1 MTIWYI
7 YKKSIIHKKFNI
19 KSVLIYNPLNL
30 TEEDVINICDN
41 INLQSIRVHKYLT
54 STGDIGKVA
63 TAKFLSSINLD
74 ENSRF
79 TDIDKKQIKLIIEYI
94 KN

>member
-1 MTIWYI
+1 MNL
-7 YKKSIIHKKFNI
+7 YKKIQNI
-19 KSVLIYNPLNL
+19 KSERDIFINSFNPLNL
-30 TEEDVINICDN
+30 TEEDVINTCEN

-79 TDIDKKQIKLIIEYI
+79 TDIDKKQIKSIIEYI

>member
-1 MTIWYI
+1 MNL
-7 YKKSIIHKKFNI
+7 YKEIQNI
-19 KSVLIYNPLNL
+19 KSERDIFINSFNPLNL
-30 TEEDVINICDN
+30 TEEDILNTCVN

-79 TDIDKKQIKLIIEYI
+79 TDIDKKQIKF
-94 KN
+94 K

>member
-1 MTIWYI
+1 MNL
-7 YKKSIIHKKFNI
+7 YKEINNI
-19 KSVLIYNPLNL
+19 KNQRDKFINSFNPLNL
-30 TEEDVINICDN
+30 TEEDVINTCEN

-94 KN
+94 NT

>member
-1 MTIWYI
+1 MNL
-7 YKKSIIHKKFNI
+7 YKEIQNI
-19 KSVLIYNPLNL
+19 KSERDIFINSFNPLNL
-30 TEEDVINICDN
+30 TEEDVINTCEN

-94 KN
+94 NT

>member
-1 MTIWYI
+1 MNL
-7 YKKSIIHKKFNI
+7 YKEIQNI
-19 KSVLIYNPLNL
+19 KSERDIFINSFNPLTL
-30 TEEDVINICDN
+30 TEEDVINTCEN

>member
-1 MTIWYI
+1 MNL
-7 YKKSIIHKKFNI
+7 YKDIQNI
-19 KSVLIYNPLNL
+19 KSERDIFINSFNPLNL
-30 TEEDVINICDN
+30 TEEDVINTCEN

-63 TAKFLSSINLD
+63 TAKFLSSINLN

>member
-1 MTIWYI
+1 MNL
-7 YKKSIIHKKFNI
+7 YKEIQNI
-19 KSVLIYNPLNL
+19 KSERDIFINSFNPLNL
-30 TEEDVINICDN
+30 TEEDVINTCKN

-54 STGDIGKVA
+54 SSGDIGKVA

>member
-1 MTIWYI
+1 MNL
-7 YKKSIIHKKFNI
+7 YKEINNI
-19 KSVLIYNPLNL
+19 KNQRDKFINSFNPLNL
-30 TEEDVINICDN
+30 TEEDVMNTCEN
-41 INLQSIRVHKYLT
+41 VNLQSIRVHKYLT

-63 TAKFLSSINLD
+63 TSKFLSTINLN

>member
-1 MTIWYI
+1 MNL
-7 YKKSIIHKKFNI
+7 YKEIQNI
-19 KSVLIYNPLNL
+19 KSERDTFINSFNPLNL
-30 TEEDVINICDN
+30 TEEDVINTCEN

>member
-1 MTIWYI
+1 MNL
-7 YKKSIIHKKFNI
+7 YKEIQNI
-19 KSVLIYNPLNL
+19 KSERDIFINSFNPLNL
-30 TEEDVINICDN
+30 TEEDVINTCEN

-79 TDIDKKQIKLIIEYI
+79 TDIDIKQIKLIIEYI
-94 KN
+94 KT

>member
-1 MTIWYI
+1 MNL
-7 YKKSIIHKKFNI
+7 YKEIQNI
-19 KSVLIYNPLNL
+19 KSERDIFINSFNPSNL
-30 TEEDVINICDN
+30 TEEDILNTCVN

-54 STGDIGKVA
+54 SSGDIGKVA

>member
-1 MTIWYI
+1 MNL
-7 YKKSIIHKKFNI
+7 YKEIQNI
-19 KSVLIYNPLNL
+19 KSERDIFINSFNPLNL
-30 TEEDVINICDN
+30 TEEDVINTCEN

-79 TDIDKKQIKLIIEYI
+79 TDIDKRQIKLIIEYI

>member
-1 MTIWYI
+1 MNF
-7 YKKSIIHKKFNI
+7 YKEIQNI
-19 KSVLIYNPLNL
+19 KSERDIFINSFNPLNL
-30 TEEDVINICDN
+30 TEEDVINTCEN

>member
-1 MTIWYI
+1 MNL
-7 YKKSIIHKKFNI
+7 YKDIQNI
-19 KSVLIYNPLNL
+19 KSERDIFINSFNPLSL
-30 TEEDVINICDN
+30 TEEDVINTCEN

-79 TDIDKKQIKLIIEYI
+79 TDIDKKQIKSIIEYI

>member
-1 MTIWYI
+1 MNL
-7 YKKSIIHKKFNI
+7 YKDIQNI
-19 KSVLIYNPLNL
+19 KSERDIFINSFNPLNL
-30 TEEDVINICDN
+30 TEEDVINTCEN

-79 TDIDKKQIKLIIEYI
+79 TDIDKKQIKSIIEYI

>member
-1 MTIWYI
+1 MNL
-7 YKKSIIHKKFNI
+7 YKDIQNI
-19 KSVLIYNPLNL
+19 KNERDIFINSFNPLNL
-30 TEEDVINICDN
+30 TEEDVINTCEN

-79 TDIDKKQIKLIIEYI
+79 TDIDKKQIKSIIEYI

>member
-1 MTIWYI
+1 MNL
-7 YKKSIIHKKFNI
+7 YKEIQNI
-19 KSVLIYNPLNL
+19 KSERDIFINSFNPLNL
-30 TEEDVINICDN
+30 TEEDILNTCEN

>member
-1 MTIWYI
+1 MNL
-7 YKKSIIHKKFNI
+7 YKDIQNI
-19 KSVLIYNPLNL
+19 KSERDIFINSFNPLNL
-30 TEEDVINICDN
+30 TEEDVINTCEN

-79 TDIDKKQIKLIIEYI
+79 TDIDKKQIKFLLTKYI
-94 KN
+94 SP

>member
-1 MTIWYI
+1 MNL
-7 YKKSIIHKKFNI
+7 YKEIQNI
-19 KSVLIYNPLNL
+19 KRERDIFINSFNPLNL
-30 TEEDVINICDN
+30 TEEDVINTSKN

-94 KN
+94 KT

>member
-1 MTIWYI
+1 MNL
-7 YKKSIIHKKFNI
+7 YKEIKNI
-19 KSVLIYNPLNL
+19 KNERDKFTNSFNPLNL
-30 TEEDVINICDN
+30 TEEDVMNTCEN
-41 INLQSIRVHKYLT
+41 VNLQSIRVHKYLT

-63 TAKFLSSINLD
+63 TSKFLSTINLN

>member
-1 MTIWYI
+1 MNL
-7 YKKSIIHKKFNI
+7 YKEIQNI
-19 KSVLIYNPLNL
+19 KSERDIFINSFNPLSL
-30 TEEDVINICDN
+30 TEEDVINTCEN

>member
-1 MTIWYI
+1 MNL
-7 YKKSIIHKKFNI
+7 YKEIQNI
-19 KSVLIYNPLNL
+19 KSERDIFINSFNPLNL
-30 TEEDVINICDN
+30 TEEDVINTCEN

-63 TAKFLSSINLD
+63 TAKFLSSINLN

>member
-1 MTIWYI
+1 MNL
-7 YKKSIIHKKFNI
+7 YKEIQNI
-19 KSVLIYNPLNL
+19 KSERDIFINSFNPLNL
-30 TEEDVINICDN
+30 TEEDVINTCEN

-74 ENSRF
+74 QNSRF

>member
-1 MTIWYI
+1 MNL
-7 YKKSIIHKKFNI
+7 YKDIQYI
-19 KSVLIYNPLNL
+19 KSERDIFINSFNPLNL
-30 TEEDVINICDN
+30 TEEDVINTCEN

>member
-1 MTIWYI
+1 MNL
-7 YKKSIIHKKFNI
+7 YKEIQNI
-19 KSVLIYNPLNL
+19 KRERDIFINSFNPLNL
-30 TEEDVINICDN
+30 TEEDFINTCEN

>member
-1 MTIWYI
+1 MNL
-7 YKKSIIHKKFNI
+7 YKEIQNI
-19 KSVLIYNPLNL
+19 KNERDIFINSFNPLNL
-30 TEEDVINICDN
+30 TEEDVINTCEN

>member
-1 MTIWYI
+1 MNL
-7 YKKSIIHKKFNI
+7 YKEIQNI
-19 KSVLIYNPLNL
+19 KIERDIFINSFNPLNL
-30 TEEDVINICDN
+30 TEEDVINTCEN

-94 KN
+94 NT

>member
-1 MTIWYI
+1 MNL
-7 YKKSIIHKKFNI
+7 YKEIQNI
-19 KSVLIYNPLNL
+19 KIERDIFINSFNPLNL
-30 TEEDVINICDN
+30 TEEDVINTCEN

-94 KN
+94 KT

>member
-1 MTIWYI
+1 MNL
-7 YKKSIIHKKFNI
+7 YKDIQNI
-19 KSVLIYNPLNL
+19 KSERDIFINSFNPLNL
-30 TEEDVINICDN
+30 TEEDVINTSKN

-63 TAKFLSSINLD
+63 TAKFLSSINLN

-79 TDIDKKQIKLIIEYI
+79 TDIDKKQIKSIIEYI

>member
-1 MTIWYI
+1 MNL
-7 YKKSIIHKKFNI
+7 YKEIQNI
-19 KSVLIYNPLNL
+19 KSERDIFINSFNPLNL
-30 TEEDVINICDN
+30 TEEDVINTCEN

-79 TDIDKKQIKLIIEYI
+79 TDIDTKQIKLIIEYI

>member
-1 MTIWYI
+1 MNL
-7 YKKSIIHKKFNI
+7 YKEIQNI
-19 KSVLIYNPLNL
+19 KSERDIFIKSFNPLNL
-30 TEEDVINICDN
+30 TEKDVINTCEN

>member
-1 MTIWYI
+1 MNL
-7 YKKSIIHKKFNI
+7 YKEIQNI
-19 KSVLIYNPLNL
+19 KSERDIFINSFNPLNL
-30 TEEDVINICDN
+30 TEEDVINSCEN
-41 INLQSIRVHKYLT
+41 IHLQSIRVHKYLT

>member
-1 MTIWYI
+1 MNL
-7 YKKSIIHKKFNI
+7 YKEIQNI
-19 KSVLIYNPLNL
+19 KSERDIFINSFNPLNL
-30 TEEDVINICDN
+30 TEEDILNTCVN

-79 TDIDKKQIKLIIEYI
+79 TDIDKKQIKSIIEYI

>member
-1 MTIWYI
+1 MNL
-7 YKKSIIHKKFNI
+7 YKEIQNI
-19 KSVLIYNPLNL
+19 KNERDIFINSFNPLNL
-30 TEEDVINICDN
+30 TEEDVINTCEN

-63 TAKFLSSINLD
+63 TAKFLSSINLN

-79 TDIDKKQIKLIIEYI
+79 TDINKKQIKLIIEYI

>member
-1 MTIWYI
+1 MNL
-7 YKKSIIHKKFNI
+7 YKEIQNI
-19 KSVLIYNPLNL
+19 KSERDIFINSFNPSNL
-30 TEEDVINICDN
+30 TEEDILNTCVN

>member
-1 MTIWYI
+1 MNL
-7 YKKSIIHKKFNI
+7 YKEIQNI
-19 KSVLIYNPLNL
+19 KRERDIFINSFNPLNL
-30 TEEDVINICDN
+30 TEEDVINTSKN